1 MPSVL
6 GRTGRARPRAIK
18 PRADLHPVELLE
30 SISAD
35 ARAEALGDTSP
46 APPDVTP
53 GDKKR
58 IVAQEMLDNE
68 WDGLLGKMGRGFVA
82 QRVNAGDFARR
93 RHYGEDLD
101 RIVDA
106 AEAARVDGRP
116 SHLHPDNSPRER
128 LKETLG
134 VFRGE
139 GSSPAGE
146 GSSAVQNTGIY
157 SSFDDLEWLT
167 GRGLDT
173 TNGIESAH
181 RGVENHEF
189 GHWMDNQ
196 KRLPVLPET
205 STLFEVKFDGDD
217 MATMSTP
224 RNKAIRESLLSRLG
238 PEQFKRVEYA
248 QRQPELIANI
258 GSHKRNEF
266 ALSGDV
272 PMDREGVRAMYEGM
286 AEDAR
291 NFDIS
296 DPDFVPE
303 EYGIDPA
310 SAGAWDFYGPD
321 PKGEHGPRKGKSLR
335 GATETRMNLGNIFL
349 EADPELQELMI
360 TDFLR
365 SVDNKDI
372 RKSLL
377 ARTA

>member
-1 MPSVL
+1 MANPL
-6 GRTGRARPRAIK
+6 GRIINPKTRAMK
-18 PRADLHPVELLE
+18 PRADLHPIELLD
-30 SISAD
+30 SIGKDAKAD
-35 ARAEALGDTSP
+35 ALGDTSP
-46 APPDVTP
+46 VPPEVTLA
-53 GDKKR
+53 DKKR
-58 IVAQEMLDNE
+58 IVAQEMLNDE

-93 RHYGEDLD
+93 RYYGEDLD

-106 AEAARVDGRP
+106 AEAARDEGLP
-116 SHLHPDNSPRER
+116 SHLHPENSPRER

-139 GSSPAGE
+139 GPSPAGD
-146 GSSAVQNTGIY
+146 GSLAVQNTGIY
-157 SSFDDLEWLT
+157 SSFNDLEWLT
-167 GRGLDT
+167 GRGLGT
-173 TNGIESAH
+173 TNGIESAR
-181 RGVENHEF
+181 RGAENHEF
-189 GHWMDNQ
+189 GHWMDHQ

-224 RNKAIRESLLSRLG
+224 RNDSVRSSLLSRVG
-238 PEQFKRVEYA
+238 PGQFRRIEYA

-266 ALSGDV
+266 ALNGDV
-272 PMDREGVRAMYEGM
+272 PMDRESVRAMYESM

-291 NFDIS
+291 NFDIN
-296 DPDFVPE
+296 DPEFVPE
-303 EYGIDPA
+303 DYGIDPA

-321 PKGEHGPRKGKSLR
+321 PKGEHGPMRGKSLR

-349 EADPELQELMI
+349 EADPDLQNMMI
-360 TDFLR
+360 EDFLR

-372 RKSLL
+372 RNSLL